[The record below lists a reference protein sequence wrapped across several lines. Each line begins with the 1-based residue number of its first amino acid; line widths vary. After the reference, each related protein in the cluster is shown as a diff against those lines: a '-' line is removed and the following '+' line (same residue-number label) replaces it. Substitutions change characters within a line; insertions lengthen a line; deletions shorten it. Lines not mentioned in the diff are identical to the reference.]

1 MVQYGCSR
9 WARIGVH
16 DEPEYALSAITRGN
30 GSALFANILKQSS
43 TAPAL
48 FARNSGSGPA
58 AQFDRGDV
66 RILNGNLGI
75 GTSAPDAK
83 LSVVGKEN
91 VLNGTLSRIK
101 VDNPDTALRPLD
113 VTTNG
118 KSQAAFLAIANPDNN
133 LAALEIHSDSK
144 GGALFAFANGPTGN
158 AGFFRIFN
166 QDSDSDA
173 IGGQTD
179 GSGSA
184 ISGVNTGSGR
194 AGFFEVE
201 DTQNASPAIE
211 VTTQGTGPAGLF
223 NGDVV
228 VNGTLSKSAGQFQ
241 IDHPLDPDNKYL
253 NHSFV
258 ESSEM
263 MNIYSGIVTL
273 DENGQAQIS
282 LPDWF
287 EALNKDIRYQLT
299 PVGAAAPQLHISQEY
314 DQDHFKVAGGH
325 PELKVSWQVTGVR
338 QDAYANAHRIQVE
351 EPKHR

>member
-1 MVQYGCSR
+1 MG
-9 WARIGVH
+9 
-16 DEPEYALSAITRGN
+16 L
-30 GSALFANILKQSS
+30 
-43 TAPAL
+43 
-48 FARNSGSGPA
+48 
-58 AQFDRGDV
+58 
-66 RILNGNLGI
+66 
-75 GTSAPDAK
+75 
-83 LSVVGKEN
+83 
-91 VLNGTLSRIK
+91 VLQ
-101 VDNPDTALRPLD
+101 PLD
-113 VTTNG
+113 VKTNG

-158 AGFFRIFN
+158 TGFFRIFN
-166 QDSDSDA
+166 TASNSDA

-184 ISGVNTGSGR
+184 IAGVNKGSGR

-201 DTQNASPAIE
+201 NTQNDSPAIE
-211 VTTQGTGPAGLF
+211 ATTQGTGAAGLF
-223 NGDVV
+223 NGNVV
-228 VNGTLSKSAGQFQ
+228 VNGTLSKSAGQFR
-241 IDHPLDPDNKYL
+241 IDHPLDPDNKYF

-263 MNIYSGIVTL
+263 MNIYSGIVIL

-299 PVGAAAPQLHISQEY
+299 PVGAAAPQLHISQEF
-314 DQDHFKVAGGH
+314 DQGHFKVVGGH
-325 PELKVSWQVTGVR
+325 PNLKVSWQVTGVR

-351 EPKHR
+351 EPKRR